1 MKQQMNAIKT
11 KMEEEETAIRLK
23 GDKDQAIAD
32 EIKALRDKITENEAK

>member
-1 MKQQMNAIKT
+1 MNAITAKI
-11 KMEEEETAIRLK
+11 EEEETALRKK